1 MEFILA
7 KFGCLFSDTSGSNKF
22 CMLHKFITGSEQIP
36 PLGLP
41 KQICVKF
48 KHGCQEG
55 CRCRP
60 TASTCDIS
68 ITLAVHYE
76 NYSQLKEYLQSAL
89 IEGYG
94 LGLV

>member
-1 MEFILA
+1 MICRSMLMLLEAELILDASEFLR
-7 KFGCLFSDTSGSNKF
+7 
-22 CMLHKFITGSEQIP
+22 
-36 PLGLP
+36 
-41 KQICVKF
+41 
-48 KHGCQEG
+48 

-60 TASTCDIS
+60 TASTYDIS

-89 IEGYG
+89 IEGHG